1 MADFDEYDYLE
12 RQLEG
17 GGAAAAADNGAD
29 GVAAAFGAGEDAAPS
44 GGGGRAVSEPPAEG
58 EDDRRRSKERRRD
71 KEKDKEKGRDRD
83 KDRDRKRDSRS
94 RSRERSRRDDRERK
108 RSRSRDKD
116 RSRRDDRDKDR
127 EREKERD
134 RPYDSR
140 GSRGGYERYEPRR
153 RERTPP
159 EARAAR
165 EAEKELR
172 EMERSTRTAFAH
184 NLSLKADERDI
195 YELFSKVGK
204 VVDIKLI
211 TDKTT
216 KRSKGFAY
224 IEFSQVEEV
233 IAAVSLTG
241 QPFMGQTIMVKS
253 SEHEKNLAWEA
264 QQQAKQGQLKAAAG
278 GGAGGRGGSAPPE
291 GMGPGPCKLYVANL
305 NPLIAESDVQQLFS
319 PFGTLEFVQ
328 LVRDATGQSQGYGY
342 VQFTSTADATKALQH
357 WNGREVA
364 GVALK
369 VSVTSVIPPQMP
381 AAPPALPGGM
391 MPGAW
396 LGGMPGMSG
405 MLTGSMLPP
414 PPALPGM
421 AGMPGMLPPPPA
433 VPAGPSAS
441 LLAAAPQ
448 LAGLLGMAMPSLPGM
463 PAAVGALPSAQQM
476 ALPPPP
482 AGPPPAPEPAVVNSG
497 IGELDEEE
505 SRGGLK
511 LTSDRRQALM
521 AKLASSAGMAPP
533 AAFGMPGGPAAAPP
547 PMAVPLPAPPPAGP
561 KVDPSVLMIQSV
573 LGPASPIPTPCL
585 LIKNMFSPEEAQAP
599 GFKEEIEGDV
609 RDECSKY
616 GPVVH
621 VHVDCNSQGCV
632 YLKYATTEAA
642 AAAQHAMHGR
652 WFAGRQLAVDF
663 CFAHSYAQIFGA

>member
-1 MADFDEYDYLE
+1 MP
-12 RQLEG
+12 Q
-17 GGAAAAADNGAD
+17 
-29 GVAAAFGAGEDAAPS
+29 
-44 GGGGRAVSEPPAEG
+44 
-58 EDDRRRSKERRRD
+58 
-71 KEKDKEKGRDRD
+71 
-83 KDRDRKRDSRS
+83 
-94 RSRERSRRDDRERK
+94 
-108 RSRSRDKD
+108 
-116 RSRRDDRDKDR
+116 
-127 EREKERD
+127 
-134 RPYDSR
+134 
-140 GSRGGYERYEPRR
+140 
-153 RERTPP
+153 
-159 EARAAR
+159 
-165 EAEKELR
+165 
-172 EMERSTRTAFAH
+172 
-184 NLSLKADERDI
+184 
-195 YELFSKVGK
+195 VGK

-278 GGAGGRGGSAPPE
+278 VGAGGRGGSAPPE

-381 AAPPALPGGM
+381 AAAAAAPPM

-396 LGGMPGMSG
+396 MAGMPGMSG
-405 MLTGSMLPP
+405 MLTGGMLPP
-414 PPALPGM
+414 PPALPDGM
-421 AGMPGMLPPPPA
+421 GMLPMPMAPA
-433 VPAGPSAS
+433 MPAGPSAS

-448 LAGLLGMAMPSLPGM
+448 LAGLLGMTVPSLPGM
-463 PAAVGALPSAQQM
+463 PAASLPMPQM

-497 IGELDEEE
+497 IGEATGRAT
-505 SRGGLK
+505 RG
-511 LTSDRRQALM
+511 
-521 AKLASSAGMAPP
+521 
-533 AAFGMPGGPAAAPP
+533 
-547 PMAVPLPAPPPAGP
+547 
-561 KVDPSVLMIQSV
+561 
-573 LGPASPIPTPCL
+573 
-585 LIKNMFSPEEAQAP
+585 
-599 GFKEEIEGDV
+599 
-609 RDECSKY
+609 
-616 GPVVH
+616 
-621 VHVDCNSQGCV
+621 
-632 YLKYATTEAA
+632 
-642 AAAQHAMHGR
+642 
-652 WFAGRQLAVDF
+652 AGRRLRSCACCPTAV
-663 CFAHSYAQIFGA
+663 